1 MGAHELL
8 ENSTTNLVLH
18 DDARQ
23 DYIDD
28 SDRVLSQ
35 DYDDSLISAQSI
47 SCDGMLDGVISTNYE
62 GNPTMKNATLTR
74 KTTNA
79 KCMICGKTRK
89 EQLRELPTFNTA
101 EDNDGNI
108 VQVTRPARTR

>member
-1 MGAHELL
+1 
-8 ENSTTNLVLH
+8 
-18 DDARQ
+18 
-23 DYIDD
+23 
-28 SDRVLSQ
+28 
-35 DYDDSLISAQSI
+35 
-47 SCDGMLDGVISTNYE
+47 MLDGVISTNYE

-79 KCMICGKTRK
+79 KCMVCGKTRK

-108 VQVTRPARTR
+108 VQVTLQPGQGEFRYRNQNGFIRTRKDYSSYYDKEAKCRRLPHLVDVVTIVWVCEGHS